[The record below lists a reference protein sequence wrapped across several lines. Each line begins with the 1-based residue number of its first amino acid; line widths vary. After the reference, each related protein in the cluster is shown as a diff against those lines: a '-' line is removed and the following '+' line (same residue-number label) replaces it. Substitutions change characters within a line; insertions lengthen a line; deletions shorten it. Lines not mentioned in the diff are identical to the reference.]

1 MRNLYGPCRSPYF
14 CHRCS
19 KDLVFTD
26 MIRGHARTHYIVTQ
40 GTLFSLSSFC
50 PVFHIWSLVFH
61 IQLKSSSAAIA
72 HLSPEENLNRPP
84 SPQSFTR
91 IFSLPP
97 SHDEGWTQQLTFQFV
112 FRSDPQCSS
121 PDRHAELLITSVL
134 TLAIFGF
141 DFQVQISIFF
151 KSFIWK
157 NEVLPL
163 RKEELQD
170 CAYSSFTTRSHT
182 KKEKKSLYQLE

>member
-1 MRNLYGPCRSPYF
+1 MQGPTILWHKGP
-14 CHRCS
+14 
-19 KDLVFTD
+19 
-26 MIRGHARTHYIVTQ
+26 
-40 GTLFSLSSFC
+40 FSLSLLFALCFTYGLSFFIFSWN
-50 PVFHIWSLVFH
+50 PVLQPLPS
-61 IQLKSSSAAIA
+61 

-182 KKEKKSLYQLE
+182 KKEKKSLYQLEWTYFSKHLCFHILCVSI